1 MNANFEELTAQFRAL
16 LLTGDTNSEQVYSLV
31 DALWQSAPA
40 EVVQQWTE
48 IAQRLGYTQTSLPIP
63 PEKEAPL

>member
-1 MNANFEELTAQFRAL
+1 MNATFEELTAQFQAL
-16 LLTGDTNSEQVYSLV
+16 LLSGDTNSEQVYSLV

-48 IAQRLGYTQTSLPIP
+48 IAQRLGYINTPLPIKSEREP
-63 PEKEAPL
+63 QL